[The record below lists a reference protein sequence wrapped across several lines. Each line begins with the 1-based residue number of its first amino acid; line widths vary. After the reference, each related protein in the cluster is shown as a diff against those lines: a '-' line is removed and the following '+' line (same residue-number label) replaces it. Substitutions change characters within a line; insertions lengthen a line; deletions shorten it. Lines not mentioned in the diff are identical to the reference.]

1 MLPEGW
7 TEQSLDSLAD
17 YINGRA
23 FKPEDW
29 SKSGLPIIRIAQI
42 TNPNAEFDYY
52 AGEDLNPRNLIENGD
67 LIFSWSATLATIFWG
82 KGKGILNQ
90 HLFKVIPN
98 QGIDKGYLK
107 QLIDHSIPALADHSH
122 GSTMKHIKRSALKD
136 FIVGVPPLP
145 EQRRIAEILGSV
157 DATIE
162 ATKTVIEQ
170 TKTVKQ
176 GLLQTLLT
184 RGIGHTEFKDSPL
197 GEVPEGWE
205 VKTFDEVC
213 SKITDGTH
221 FSPPMSSEGFL
232 YITSKNIRPLR
243 MDLSNPVYVSEEEH
257 NKIYPRCDV
266 RRGDVL
272 LTKDGANT
280 GNCAINTIDEPFSML
295 SSVALIRADEA
306 ITSSDFICQ
315 FLNSPAGIE
324 QTLGSMSGQAI
335 TRITLKKLKNF
346 LIPAPPL
353 GEQAVIVETL
363 LSVDSV
369 MDRESEKLL
378 SLQTLKKGLMDDL
391 LTGRIRVN
399 QPEKVA
405 A

>member
-82 KGKGILNQ
+82 KGRGILNQ

-145 EQRRIAEILGSV
+145 EQRIIAEILCSV
-157 DATIE
+157 DAAIE
-162 ATKTVIEQ
+162 ATKAVMEQ
-170 TKTVKQ
+170 TKRVKQ

-197 GEVPEGWE
+197 GEIPECWE
-205 VKTFDEVC
+205 VTSVGHVFKTGRGRVINKDE
-213 SKITDGTH
+213 I
-221 FSPPMSSEGFL
+221 
-232 YITSKNIRPLR
+232 KNNPGIY
-243 MDLSNPVYVSEEEH
+243 PVYSSQSFNNGEFG
-257 NKIYPRCDV
+257 KIGTYDFEGEYV
-266 RRGDVL
+266 
-272 LTKDGANT
+272 TWTTDGANAGT
-280 GNCAINTIDEPFSML
+280 VFYRNGKFNCTNVCGTLKPIRDGEVDLRFATYFIGTIAKSYVSYVGNPKLMNNVMGTIPMLLPPLEEQARIGSAFVSIDEKIADDERF
-295 SSVALIRADEA
+295 VAQLTA
-306 ITSSDFICQ
+306 I
-315 FLNSPAGIE
+315 
-324 QTLGSMSGQAI
+324 
-335 TRITLKKLKNF
+335 
-346 LIPAPPL
+346 
-353 GEQAVIVETL
+353 
-363 LSVDSV
+363 
-369 MDRESEKLL
+369 
-378 SLQTLKKGLMDDL
+378 KKGLMEDL
-391 LTGRIRVN
+391 LTGKVRVN
-399 QPEKVA
+399 QAEKVA